1 VLLDSLRA
9 YESNGVSVDPRELP
23 MDASL
28 STSAMTVTPAYR
40 SGPVV
45 RFPVVRSSAA
55 TLRLVLP
62 NGTPVP
68 AGASVT
74 TRSERVPVAM
84 DGFVYLTAAAGEQ
97 EATAEWQGHRCMFRF
112 VRPDNGDPQP
122 DLGSI
127 TCRAPGQDRVPTT
140 SGS

>member
-9 YESNGVSVDPRELP
+9 YESNGVSIDPKELP

-28 STSAMTVTPAYR
+28 ATPAMTVTPAYR

-45 RFPVVRSSAA
+45 RFPVTRSSAA

-62 NGTPVP
+62 DGTPVP

-74 TRSERVPVAM
+74 TPNEQVPVAM
-84 DGFVYLTAAAGEQ
+84 YGLVYLTSAAGKQ
-97 EATAEWQGHRCMFRF
+97 DATAEWQGHRCTFRF
-112 VRPDNGDPQP
+112 ERPDGGDPQP
-122 DLGSI
+122 DLGNV
-127 TCRAPGQDRVPTT
+127 TCHPAGQDKVAPRSRT
-140 SGS
+140 